1 MIRKLT
7 LLLLLLT
14 LTLVLTSCKNSKVEE
29 PPIVVKPDHIVV
41 NYDDFEDLGIQ
52 KDTPKLFIDGTEIQF
67 KLPIYIDKNRYL
79 LSLNE
84 IMDTLGGK
92 IKRNEENGSLDISVF
107 NKAYNIDLTSKLINV
122 DNKNINLKKDLLVQ
136 NDFYYISLIDLS
148 NMFNMYTYW
157 DRATNSI
164 YCTTND
170 TSFKDVAKYV
180 PKVETLGFL
189 RLEDVTPYLDSGE
202 KDYFNKLRVIGKYLS
217 STGVPYHIAWIPRSV
232 DPQNKSD
239 LDPLTQNSFILAE
252 SIYSLDYFTYNLGII
267 GLHGYTHQSDNEVT
281 GLGTEFGYKQPDLVR
296 FRERLLAAINTAKEL
311 DIPVNFFE
319 APHYAITPDQNK
331 IAEEYFKYIYHPFS
345 DNGIKGRDLTKPQLS
360 PYNKTSYYFSAP
372 LEYVAE
378 ANPLAMIPRIKNE
391 SHSHMGSLFFHPRL
405 DYKFIAINMVE
416 NKPSY
421 TYAEDSVLHQVI
433 NALNERGYKMSSVTD
448 IK

>member
-1 MIRKLT
+1 MIRKILI
-7 LLLLLLT
+7 LLLLVT
-14 LTLVLTSCKNSKVEE
+14 LMLVVTSCKNSKIEA
-29 PPIVVKPDHIVV
+29 PPIAVKPDHIVI
-41 NYDDFEDLGIQ
+41 NYDNFEDLSLQ
-52 KDTPKLFIDGTEIQF
+52 KDTPNLFINGTKIDF
-67 KLPIYIDKNRYL
+67 KLPIYIEKNRYL

-84 IMDTLGGK
+84 IIDTLDGK
-92 IKRNEENGSLDISVF
+92 INRSEENGSLDISIF
-107 NKAYNIDLTSKLINV
+107 GNTYNLDLTAKLITT
-122 DNKNINLKKDLLVQ
+122 DNKNIKLKKDLIVQ

-157 DRATNSI
+157 DRDTNSI
-164 YCTTND
+164 YCSTDD
-170 TSFKDVAKYV
+170 TSFKDIPKYV
-180 PKVETLGFL
+180 PKIETLGFL
-189 RLEDVTPYLDSGE
+189 RLEDVTANLGSGD
-202 KDYFNKLRVIGKYLS
+202 KDYFNKLRVMAKYLS

-232 DPQNKSD
+232 DPPNKSD

-252 SIYSLDYFTYNLGII
+252 SIYSLDYFTYNLGTI

-281 GLGTEFGYKQPDLVR
+281 GLGTEFGYNQPDLGR
-296 FRERLLAAINTAKEL
+296 FRERILASINTAKEL

-360 PYNKTSYYFSAP
+360 PYNKSSYYFSAP

-378 ANPLAMIPRIKNE
+378 DNPLAMMPRIKNG
-391 SHSHMGSLFFHPRL
+391 SHTHMGSLFFHPRL
-405 DYKFIAINMVE
+405 DYKFITINMVD
-416 NKPSY
+416 NKPTYNY
-421 TYAEDSVLHQVI
+421 TEDSILHQVI
-433 NALNERGYKMSSVTD
+433 NTLNEKGYKMSSVTD